1 VKLLRAWRSTQE
13 GADDRLRAP
22 LSQTI
27 HHWNRNF
34 SAGFAFL
41 VADTMPITF
50 RHRCLVVLLCACSAT
65 GSLAQDPNKAIA
77 QYVKAA
83 GGSGKLSKIR
93 TVSLEGALTR
103 VSDGQTG
110 TFTLDT
116 KFPNRYYLELLI
128 GDHPEILSY
137 NGKSAWRMSA
147 NGEAATLLE
156 QDALQ
161 LEASA
166 FLANSH
172 LLDLHKN
179 KVGIAYVGTAKL
191 ASTEAQQIELTMPT
205 GVKRQLFF
213 DASSHLLKKDSGTIG
228 NAPLEFAYDDY
239 RAEEGVQIPH
249 KLRLHR
255 AGEIYDIII
264 HRVVVNGVIG
274 ERVFDFPRKSQ
285 IQLPDLKQL
294 FTEIDGN
301 QKAIDKLKENYTGSR
316 AVEETQYDSSGKV
329 TKLERREETFFYL
342 DGEDIST
349 LVAKDG
355 KPLSD
360 DDQRKENERVQKR
373 IAKYQEEKAHKEKK
387 EEKARE
393 EGKDDKDS
401 DDPGIE
407 IFLRAC
413 QFVNP
418 RRERFRGQDVLVFDF
433 EGNPEYK
440 PKKLAERVVQQLAGV
455 VWVDEK
461 AHDVARLEAYF
472 VKDVHFGGGLLANLQ
487 KGTSFVFEQAFVN
500 NEVWLPTYEE
510 AHIGA
515 RVLLVK
521 GFKVNEVTRY
531 SDYHRF
537 NIETL
542 SNIGKP
548 KPADNQPPD
557 KP

>member
-1 VKLLRAWRSTQE
+1 MRASILKRFIATIFCLC
-13 GADDRLRAP
+13 GAA
-22 LSQTI
+22 
-27 HHWNRNF
+27 
-34 SAGFAFL
+34 AG
-41 VADTMPITF
+41 
-50 RHRCLVVLLCACSAT
+50 CY
-65 GSLAQDPNKAIA
+65 AQDPGKIID

-83 GGSGKLSKIR
+83 GGRGNLSKVR
-93 TVSLEGALTR
+93 SLSLEGSLTR
-103 VSDGQTG
+103 GSDGKSG

-116 KFPNRYYLELLI
+116 KSPNRYYLELLI
-128 GDHPEILSY
+128 GEHPEILAY
-137 NGKSAWRMSA
+137 NGKSAWQSSA
-147 NGEAATLLE
+147 GAEVVTLLE

-172 LLDLHKN
+172 LLDLRKN
-179 KVGIAYVGTAKL
+179 KIGVAYVAAAK
-191 ASTEAQQIELTMPT
+191 AGPSETHQVELTMPT
-205 GVKRQLFF
+205 GVKRELFF
-213 DASSHLLKKDSGTIG
+213 DTGSHLLRKESGTL
-228 NAPLEFAYDDY
+228 NHAPLEISYDDY
-239 RAEEGVQIPH
+239 HPEGGIQVAHRLQLRRGAET
-249 KLRLHR
+249 
-255 AGEIYDIII
+255 YDIAIA
-264 HRVVVNGVIG
+264 RVSVNGVIG

-294 FTEIDGN
+294 IAEIDAN
-301 QKAIDKLKENYTGSR
+301 QKAIDKLKENYTGRR

-329 TKLERREETFFYL
+329 SKLERREETFFYL
-342 DGEDIST
+342 DGEEIST

-360 DDQRKENERVQKR
+360 DDQRKENERAQKR
-373 IAKYQEEKAHKEKK
+373 IAKHQEEKAHKEKK
-387 EEKARE
+387 EEKAKD
-393 EGKDDKDS
+393 EGKEEKDS

-407 IFLRAC
+407 VFLRAC

-472 VKDVHFGGGLLANLQ
+472 VKDVRFGGGLLANLQ
-487 KGTSFVFEQAFVN
+487 KGTSFVFEQAFLN

-510 AHIGA
+510 AHVGA
-515 RVLLVK
+515 RVLLLK

-531 SDYHRF
+531 SDYRRF
-537 NIETL
+537 NVETL
-542 SNIGKP
+542 SNISKP
-548 KPADNQPPD
+548 KAAENPPPD
-557 KP
+557 NP

>member
-1 VKLLRAWRSTQE
+1 
-13 GADDRLRAP
+13 
-22 LSQTI
+22 
-27 HHWNRNF
+27 
-34 SAGFAFL
+34 
-41 VADTMPITF
+41 M
-50 RHRCLVVLLCACSAT
+50 CACAKPC
-65 GSLAQDPNKAIA
+65 LAQDANRIVD
-77 QYVKAA
+77 QYVKAI
-83 GGSGKLSKIR
+83 GGGAKLAKVRTLSMEGTFMRAADGK
-93 TVSLEGALTR
+93 VGA
-103 VSDGQTG
+103 
-110 TFTLDT
+110 FTLDT
-116 KFPNRYYLELLI
+116 KVPNRYYLELLA
-128 GDHPEILSY
+128 GEHPLILAY
-137 NGKSAWRMSA
+137 NGKSAWQTTASGA
-147 NGEAATLLE
+147 PATLLE

-166 FLANSH
+166 WLANSH
-172 LLDLHKN
+172 LVDLHKN
-179 KVGIAYVGTAKL
+179 KIGVAHLSGSNTG
-191 ASTEAQQIELTMPT
+191 SPTEQVELTMPT

-213 DASSHLLKKDSGTIG
+213 DPASHLLTKESGTVNGALFEIS
-228 NAPLEFAYDDY
+228 YDDY
-239 RAEEGVQIPH
+239 RVENGMQIPH
-249 KLRLHR
+249 RLRLHR
-255 AGEIYDIII
+255 GAEAYDIVIT
-264 HRVVVNGVIG
+264 RVAVNGVIG

-294 FTEIDGN
+294 FAEIDAN
-301 QKAIDKLKENYTGSR
+301 QKAIDKLKENYTGRRS
-316 AVEETQYDSSGKV
+316 VEETQYDGSGKV
-329 TKLERREETFFYL
+329 SKLDRREETFFYL
-342 DGEDIST
+342 DGEEIST

-360 DDQRKENERVQKR
+360 DEQRKENDRVQKR
-373 IAKYQEEKAHKEKK
+373 IAKHQEEKAHKEKK
-387 EEKARE
+387 QEKAKE
-393 EGKDDKDS
+393 EGKEDKDS
-401 DDPGIE
+401 DEPGIE
-407 IFLRAC
+407 LFLRTC

-472 VKDVHFGGGLLANLQ
+472 VKDVRFGGGLLANLQ

-515 RVLLVK
+515 RVLLLK

-531 SDYHRF
+531 SDYRRF

-542 SNIGKP
+542 SNISKP
-548 KPADNQPPD
+548 KTAENPLPD